1 MNSETLVKMEVVH
14 LIKFAD
20 KFAGIEVHLH
30 VSGKNVKL
38 NYSTDHFIDILR
50 KLQQKDVNEVLIK
63 ESDCK
68 LILQNVSEALSSKN
82 FYNPQTVQ
90 EKRVETLSSSMITIK
105 NVIGQIGVDQESM
118 KLLKTINDKSMAL
131 LKESPSIFSFVN
143 DFRKNCAE
151 EYLLSVLNNYL
162 MGLVIDQFDW
172 KSDLV
177 KYKASLAS
185 IMCDMTLSKNDFIAL
200 RKWQRDGGELPE
212 NIWRHPQEVAE
223 KLKTNR
229 LHVPMETINIIE
241 QHHELPD
248 GRGFPNGVTGS
259 RINQLSAIF
268 IICQKFVENLH
279 DNEYNY
285 EKRSEIIEKIQIV
298 YGGSRIFE
306 KAINALV
313 KIVS

>member
-1 MNSETLVKMEVVH
+1 
-14 LIKFAD
+14 
-20 KFAGIEVHLH
+20 
-30 VSGKNVKL
+30 
-38 NYSTDHFIDILR
+38 
-50 KLQQKDVNEVLIK
+50 
-63 ESDCK
+63 
-68 LILQNVSEALSSKN
+68 VSEALSSKN

-105 NVIGQIGVDQESM
+105 NVIGQIGVDAESM
-118 KLLKTINDKSMAL
+118 KLLKTINDKSMSL
-131 LKESPSIFSFVN
+131 MKESPSIFAFVN

-162 MGLVIDQFDW
+162 MSLVIDQFDW

-185 IMCDMTLSKNDFIAL
+185 IMCDMTLSKNDFMAL

-223 KLKTNR
+223 KLKANR

-248 GRGFPNGVTGS
+248 GRGFPHGVTGA

-268 IICQKFVENLH
+268 IVCQKFVENLH
-279 DNEYNY
+279 DSEYNY
-285 EKRSEIIEKIQIV
+285 EKRSEIIEKLQIV